1 MDQGQEITL
10 SSTSLCIYSQ
20 VKSDHKE
27 TWNGLKM
34 IQHPLEVLK
43 QHPAAA
49 HHIVECKE
57 YARAIETTNNVE
69 QMIDNWSIWLVGLL
83 NETLLHPLLSNSKT

>member
-1 MDQGQEITL
+1 
-10 SSTSLCIYSQ
+10 
-20 VKSDHKE
+20 
-27 TWNGLKM
+27 
-34 IQHPLEVLK
+34 
-43 QHPAAA
+43 
-49 HHIVECKE
+49 VECKE